1 MCTCNFLGYQIFNSN
16 FLQKRSSLKTAVAM
30 ILCCALF
37 SGCNSGSERDREL
50 HLGTASLGGAFYPV
64 GQTASNLVTKYAEGL
79 SMLPVVSAGAIQ
91 NPRLVH
97 SKEIDVGITNAY
109 MAWLGYQGEAP
120 YGEIL
125 NIRAL
130 GTIHPSILHMVTLK
144 GSPITSFEQIS
155 GKRVAVGPAGGG
167 TYGFLERLL
176 DVHGMSMD
184 EITPSYLSYTDGF
197 TQLGDGNVDAALA
210 LAGYPT
216 SAVMQALAT
225 QELAFIEL
233 SDEIMEQV
241 RIRYPYY
248 TRGTLPKEIYR
259 LDKDVSVI
267 GVNNMLV
274 VREDMSEED
283 VFQIA
288 QAIYGNMEEFGRNN
302 AIARQID
309 PLHSL
314 ELAIPLHPGSARFFN
329 ELETEAQSD

>member
-1 MCTCNFLGYQIFNSN
+1 MNLSDAHRRLLLVCGVLLLGCQPN
-16 FLQKRSSLKTAVAM
+16 T
-30 ILCCALF
+30 
-37 SGCNSGSERDREL
+37 ERATEL

-64 GQTASNLVTKYAEGL
+64 GQSASNLVTKYAEGL

-97 SKEIDVGITNAY
+97 SAEIDVGITNAY
-109 MAWLGYQGEAP
+109 MAWLGYNGDAP
-120 YGEIL
+120 YGETLEIQ
-125 NIRAL
+125 AL

-144 GSPITSFEQIS
+144 GSPITDFEQLR

-176 DVHGMSMD
+176 EVHDMSID

-225 QELAFIEL
+225 QDLAFIEL
-233 SDEIMEQV
+233 SDEILEQV

-248 TRGTLPKEIYR
+248 TRGTLPKEVYR
-259 LDKDVSVI
+259 LDEDVTVI

-274 VREDMSEED
+274 VRQDMPEEQ

-288 QAIYGNMEEFGRNN
+288 QAIYGNMDEFGRNN

-309 PLHSL
+309 PLQSL
-314 ELAIPLHPGSARFFN
+314 DLAIPLHPGSARFFAD
-329 ELETEAQSD
+329 LESRTGPRSESRGISD